1 MNPRLARLLL
11 RSYPLGWRDQYG
23 QELENLL
30 CRRAPRI
37 SDIFDVLWSG
47 FVERMRQ
54 PSFGLWFCLLAGS
67 ALTFL
72 TSLLFAGPLWGMLSD
87 PVIGVLREQG
97 AKPTFMV
104 QVTPFEGIEVV
115 WLGVP
120 ALVTVFATFAL
131 TLILIWIYF
140 SNANEIQKRRWATRF
155 VACSGTVFAS
165 CAVLSFLAWRNGS
178 IAKLLQL
185 YPDVQSAPLL
195 SVGHCFLLFAASTMG
210 VTLLL
215 QIPIVTFFV
224 WRFRR
229 MQDLIAAKL

>member
-11 RSYPLGWRDQYG
+11 RSYPPEWRDQYG
-23 QELENLL
+23 QELEDLL

-37 SDIFDVLWSG
+37 SDILDVLWSG

-72 TSLLFAGPLWGMLSD
+72 TSLLFADPLWRIVSA
-87 PVIGVLREQG
+87 PVSSVLRQQG
-97 AKPTFMV
+97 LKPDSMV
-104 QVTPFEGIEVV
+104 TVAPFEGIEVV

-131 TLILIWIYF
+131 MLILVWIYF
-140 SNANEIQKRRWATRF
+140 SNAKEIQKRRWATRF
-155 VACSGTVFAS
+155 VACSGTVFAL
-165 CAVLSFLAWRNGS
+165 CAVLSFLAWQNGS

-185 YPDVQSAPLL
+185 YPDVQNAPLL
-195 SVGHCFLLFAASTMG
+195 SVGHCFLLLAASTMG

-215 QIPIVTFFV
+215 QIPVVTFFV
-224 WRFRR
+224 WRFRG
-229 MQDLIAAKL
+229 IVAAKL

>member
-1 MNPRLARLLL
+1 MKPRLARLLL
-11 RSYPLGWRDQYG
+11 RSYPPEWRDQYG
-23 QELENLL
+23 QELEDLL

-37 SDIFDVLWSG
+37 SDLVDVLWSG

-72 TSLLFAGPLWGMLSD
+72 TSLLFADLLWRIVSA
-87 PVIGVLREQG
+87 PASSVLRQQG
-97 AKPTFMV
+97 FKPGSMV

-115 WLGVP
+115 WLGLP

-131 TLILIWIYF
+131 MLILVWIYF
-140 SNANEIQKRRWATRF
+140 SHAKEIQKRRWATRF
-155 VACSGTVFAS
+155 VACSGTVFALS
-165 CAVLSFLAWRNGS
+165 AALSFLAWRNGS

-185 YPDVQSAPLL
+185 YPDVQNAPLL
-195 SVGHCFLLFAASTMG
+195 SVGHCFLLLAASTMG

-224 WRFRR
+224 WRFRG
-229 MQDLIAAKL
+229 M